1 MLCGHKNTC
10 LINGAAEGVSL
21 LEHHVASE
29 PYDLS
34 AVVTCLHVGH
44 TLFQETLRGVGCSEK
59 TYPTGPR
66 AVQGTDGDDDDDD
79 DDDDNDVSSHETADD
94 GDNYK
99 NNNNNNN
106 NTKADIYWLTFVISL
121 NVQKHE

>member
-66 AVQGTDGDDDDDD
+66 AVQVTDGDDDDDD
-79 DDDDNDVSSHETADD
+79 
-94 GDNYK
+94 DNYK

>member
-21 LEHHVASE
+21 LEHHVASQ

-66 AVQGTDGDDDDDD
+66 AVQVSDGDDD
-79 DDDDNDVSSHETADD
+79 VSVLM
-94 GDNYK
+94 K
-99 NNNNNNN
+99 
-106 NTKADIYWLTFVISL
+106 LLLLVIL
-121 NVQKHE
+121 MVVVIMTMVITIIIIIIIIIIRRQIFTG